1 MSCPR
6 LSFCAIHRSSGC
18 RPVCVVSKN
27 PRGTRLLFGADGRT
41 AVTAPPMSTWP
52 KLEELRHRAAL
63 TVRSITLGRRRGA
76 RLAIAPVARAPSRL
90 EPCARQ
96 ESAEGEGTGRLG
108 GHLARGHS
116 ELDNSNARIKLD

>member
-6 LSFCAIHRSSGC
+6 LSFCAIHRSSRC

-27 PRGTRLLFGADGRT
+27 PRGTRLFGADGRT
-41 AVTAPPMSTWP
+41 VVTAPPMSTWP
-52 KLEELRHRAAL
+52 KLEELRHRAAR

-76 RLAIAPVARAPSRL
+76 RLAISLGGTRRRRGSNR
-90 EPCARQ
+90 ARQ
-96 ESAEGEGTGRLG
+96 ESAEGEGTGRVG

-116 ELDNSNARIKLD
+116 LDNSNARIKLD